1 MQAIAELRPE
11 SVRATSPGLAAQE
24 RAREKAL
31 RRLSRLRK
39 RASAE
44 IERLIAFL
52 DASDSYVATELEDD
66 ISADLEEVGDD
77 EPSLGSP
84 DRSTDQS
91 RWAGSGGSP
100 RDAIDYELDRADD
113 EPSLGWAEEE
123 PAHGHYAGV
132 TPSTVDVE
140 EQCEDEGASA

>member
-24 RAREKAL
+24 RSREKAL
-31 RRLSRLRK
+31 RRLRRLRK
-39 RASAE
+39 WASAE
-44 IERLIAFL
+44 IERLLAFL
-52 DASDSYVATELEDD
+52 DQSDEYVQTELEDD

-84 DRSTDQS
+84 DRLTEQF
-91 RWAGSGGSP
+91 RWAGSGGSS
-100 RDAIDYELDRADD
+100 RDTIDCEPDHADD

-123 PAHGHYAGV
+123 PAHGCYVGV

-140 EQCEDEGASA
+140 EQCEDEGVSV